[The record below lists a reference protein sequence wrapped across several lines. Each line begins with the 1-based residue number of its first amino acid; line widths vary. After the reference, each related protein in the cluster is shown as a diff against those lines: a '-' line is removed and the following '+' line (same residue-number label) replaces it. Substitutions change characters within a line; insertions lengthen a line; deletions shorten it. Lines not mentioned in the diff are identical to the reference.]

1 MTREQVCYV
10 HPSTGNT
17 ALHLAARRRDLD
29 IMRFLVEC
37 QSPINHQNAEGQTPL
52 HVAAREGDE
61 QAVKLFHHAG
71 ANPNLIDNEDRT
83 PLHIAT
89 QLGHV
94 GVVELLID
102 KYKASVHHRTKDGS
116 TLMHIAA
123 EAGRPETAMVFMKK
137 GVPLHM
143 SNKAGAKCIHT
154 AAQKGY
160 VDIVRTLLQK
170 GEHVDVKTND
180 GHTALHVAVSAGQA
194 LVVRDTAGTRR
205 TGPVQGR
212 TQQRDAPAH
221 CCTGEKRL
229 TTAPSCSSKAAR
241 T

>member
-1 MTREQVCYV
+1 MAFLEAPCSTLATSVLRAQDGNIPLFLAVEAGNHGVCRDLLGAMTREQVCYV
-10 HPSTGNT
+10 HPTTGNT

-102 KYKASVHHRTKDGS
+102 KYKASVHHRTKVSVRNGS
-116 TLMHIAA
+116 
-123 EAGRPETAMVFMKK
+123 
-137 GVPLHM
+137 
-143 SNKAGAKCIHT
+143 GA
-154 AAQKGY
+154 
-160 VDIVRTLLQK
+160 V
-170 GEHVDVKTND
+170 
-180 GHTALHVAVSAGQA
+180 
-194 LVVRDTAGTRR
+194 
-205 TGPVQGR
+205 
-212 TQQRDAPAH
+212 
-221 CCTGEKRL
+221 
-229 TTAPSCSSKAAR
+229 
-241 T
+241 

>member
-1 MTREQVCYV
+1 MQDGNIPLFLAVEAGNHGVCRDLLGAMTREQVSYV

-37 QSPINHQNAEGQTPL
+37 QSPVNQQNAEGQTPL

-71 ANPNLIDNEDRT
+71 ANPNLIDSEDRT

-102 KYKASVHHRTKDGS
+102 KYKASVLHRTKVAPPQRLAGW
-116 TLMHIAA
+116 LMPPSCTQCEIGGPCRVLPSPPGHASQRTA
-123 EAGRPETAMVFMKK
+123 VPETTT
-137 GVPLHM
+137 LWIHM
-143 SNKAGAKCIHT
+143 C
-154 AAQKGY
+154 
-160 VDIVRTLLQK
+160 
-170 GEHVDVKTND
+170 
-180 GHTALHVAVSAGQA
+180 
-194 LVVRDTAGTRR
+194 
-205 TGPVQGR
+205 
-212 TQQRDAPAH
+212 
-221 CCTGEKRL
+221 
-229 TTAPSCSSKAAR
+229 
-241 T
+241 